1 MPHGSPQANF
11 LQRSSNPR
19 LHNFGPHGHV
29 LLRRSP
35 EFALRGPPP
44 CPAHSRKR
52 FDA

>member
-35 EFALRGPPP
+35 ELAKG
-44 CPAHSRKR
+44 AHHRARPIRASE